1 MTQENESSTEQPGD
15 QPEPAPGP
23 GPEPEPAP
31 GPGPEPEP
39 EPEPEPVNIRIQVP
53 GNVNAQLQALAA
65 LWGQTKG
72 YTASKLL
79 IGSIQNHYQINKS
92 RGRI

>member
-15 QPEPAPGP
+15 QPEPAPG
-23 GPEPEPAP
+23 
-31 GPGPEPEP
+31 P

>member
-15 QPEPAPGP
+15 QPEPAPG
-23 GPEPEPAP
+23 
-31 GPGPEPEP
+31 P

-72 YTASKLL
+72 FTASKLL